1 MKFSKKLISLTLT
14 ALMLQ
19 SVFAAGSSAASAYS
33 TDVFQSSA
41 VSQAEASGD
50 TNLQTFGDFM
60 YKVENNAITIVSYG
74 GSGASS
80 ITIPSTINNVPV
92 KVLGDGV
99 FANCTSLT
107 SITIPEGIQTISDG
121 AFFQCRFASI
131 TIPSTVTSIG
141 DFAFQRCNNLTS
153 IKIPNKV
160 KTMGRYAF
168 SMCPNLKSV
177 TLSNSLTT
185 IREHAFSDSGLTSV
199 KFPSN
204 ITTIEES
211 AFENCAELKKVTIP
225 DSVTTI
231 QSAAFKTDT
240 AITDV
245 YFLGTK
251 AQWSKINIG
260 SYNDAIC
267 QSDVLHYGS
276 QSVSLSASR
285 LTLYAGQSKTLTAT
299 ITPENPDE
307 TLYWKSSNTSVATVN
322 SAGKITAKAEG
333 SATVTVS
340 TSLGNTASCVVSVR
354 RAPTA
359 VSLSKT
365 AETISVG
372 QSFTL
377 SYTLTPSDAY
387 TVCSW
392 SSSDTTVATVTSAG
406 VVTAKKVGKATITV
420 KTSNAKT
427 ATCTVTV
434 KRVASSVTLD
444 KTAISMG
451 EGQTSQLTATVT
463 PSDALTTLTWSS
475 SNADVAAVST
485 SGKVSAKSA
494 GTATVTV
501 TTSNGKTASC
511 SVTIKKGPT
520 SVALS
525 KTSDTLGVGQ
535 TLKLN
540 VMMSPENAVTYCNW
554 KSTDNTIATVT
565 SAGKVTAK
573 SPGNAVITMKT
584 SNGRVATCELT
595 IKKAPTSIALNK
607 TSVKNCVGQSFT
619 LKCTPTPSNAYK
631 NCTWSSSN
639 STVAS
644 VDSSGKVTSKKQGT
658 ATITAKTYNGKAQT
672 QAVVVKDGTTT
683 LKSGTDYTV
692 SYKNNINAGTATV
705 KITGKGN
712 YTGTV
717 SKTFTIS
724 AASIANATVSG
735 VSNKTYTG
743 SAQTQNPTVKV
754 GDKTLVSGT
763 DYELSYWNN
772 YLPGTAW
779 VDIAGKG
786 DYEGTCGRSFGII
799 YDDPMCDDAFYRN
812 TSDYVVRVYRMG
824 YLRFPS
830 IDEVKNMV
838 QILVGSNRTP
848 DSVIWE
854 VYNNNG
860 FDCSNAQFIE
870 AIYRLMLLRNG
881 SRSELMNWIAE
892 LDGGATREDVIDA
905 ISVSPDYQNI
915 WHSFGIGYR

>member
-177 TLSNSLTT
+177 TLSNFLTT

-333 SATVTVS
+333 SATITVS

-406 VVTAKKVGKATITV
+406 VVTAKKVGKATVTV

-444 KTAISMG
+444 KTTISMG

-554 KSTDNTIATVT
+554 KSTDNAIATVT

-658 ATITAKTYNGKAQT
+658 ATITAKTYNGKTATCSVTVQKEPT
-672 QAVVVKDGTTT
+672 EIT
-683 LKSGTDYTV
+683 LNKTSMTMAAGQ
-692 SYKNNINAGTATV
+692 SYKLVKTLTPSDAVTGYTWKSTNVFVATVDSTGKVKAENMGTSVIIVTTSNGKTAACTVTVKKAPTSIELNKTEATLGVGQTLTLTTSITPSDAFTYYSWSSSNSTVATVEKGKVTAKKVGTATITAKTSNGKTASCTITV
-705 KITGKGN
+705 KPAPTAVSLDRTSVELQVGKTCKLTPTLTPSDAFT
-712 YTGTV
+712 YYSWSSSDSTV
-717 SKTFTIS
+717 
-724 AASIANATVSG
+724 ATVEKG
-735 VSNKTYTG
+735 KVTAKKVGTATITVKTSNGKTKTC
-743 SAQTQNPTVKV
+743 TVKV
-754 GDKTLVSGT
+754 K
-763 DYELSYWNN
+763 
-772 YLPGTAW
+772 
-779 VDIAGKG
+779 
-786 DYEGTCGRSFGII
+786 
-799 YDDPMCDDAFYRN
+799 
-812 TSDYVVRVYRMG
+812 
-824 YLRFPS
+824 
-830 IDEVKNMV
+830 
-838 QILVGSNRTP
+838 
-848 DSVIWE
+848 
-854 VYNNNG
+854 
-860 FDCSNAQFIE
+860 
-870 AIYRLMLLRNG
+870 
-881 SRSELMNWIAE
+881 
-892 LDGGATREDVIDA
+892 
-905 ISVSPDYQNI
+905 
-915 WHSFGIGYR
+915 